1 VVSRTGSLGG
11 RSLGGAVQLNSRL
24 LRQKTMRLVELLIT
38 AVDKDRGSLV
48 RYRGGLEVK
57 GGEGA
62 GQLVIVEFR
71 DKYEGKWQFS
81 QMQGSRSGLQS
92 TVIGGRK
99 VAQMTSPTPRTKPP
113 SKV

>member
-1 VVSRTGSLGG
+1 
-11 RSLGGAVQLNSRL
+11 
-24 LRQKTMRLVELLIT
+24 MRLVELLMT

-48 RYRGGLEVK
+48 RYRGVLEVK

-62 GQLVIVEFR
+62 GQSVIVEFR
-71 DKYEGKWQFS
+71 DKYEEKWQFS
-81 QMQGSRSGLQS
+81 EMQGSRGGLQS

-99 VAQMTSPTPRTKPP
+99 VAEMTSPTPRTKAP